1 MRSFLSIVIA
11 VLIVWFGAAPASAA
25 EPPTVSA
32 VEAYEQVKKNA
43 ADGVGGRRLASGVTV
58 YDSDPFFFHVRAY
71 GDSYCLDNFASG
83 NGANNSPVGF
93 WICNRGITEQWRWRY
108 YSSTAYYGWELVN
121 QASGRCLDY
130 PESADGQLGWQFN
143 VYDCKEGAAGGQTF
157 RLYSN
162 GSSLA
167 LASPVSQWYAC
178 LDGYSSRW
186 QGSGSPVGLWRCDL
200 NNPNDYQRWY

>member
-1 MRSFLSIVIA
+1 MFIVIA
-11 VLIVWFGAAPASAA
+11 GISVLASLGVAPVWAA

-43 ADGVGGRRLASGVTV
+43 VDGIGGQRLAGGVTV
-58 YDSDPFFFHVRAY
+58 YDSAPFFFHVRAY

-93 WICNRGITEQWRWRY
+93 WWCNGGATEQWRWRY

-121 QASGRCLDY
+121 HASGRCLDY
-130 PESADGQLGWQFN
+130 PSSSNDQLGWQFN
-143 VYDCKEGAAGGQTF
+143 VYDCKDGGAHGQTF
-157 RLYSN
+157 RLYTN

-167 LASPVSQWYAC
+167 LASPVSPQYAC

-186 QGSGSPVGLWRCDL
+186 KGSGSPVGLWKCDL
-200 NNPNDYQRWY
+200 SSPNDYQRWY